1 MEMTS
6 SKENFTPEFR
16 STFQKSIDQ
25 DGFLI
30 CQEDLECRELDDK
43 AIIVL
48 RTSKDHNKNIEVV
61 NECFGVDLPEALCIS
76 TGNNNIK
83 CLWISPDEFWL
94 VDNRQNKVGI
104 LDKIELLSENIS
116 MIDNSAAYGVLEFS
130 GKKKHSLLARWMSY
144 DLGDSL
150 SSKKV
155 VSTTLG
161 QAPVIVFRDV
171 EDKLLMLV
179 RHSFSHYV
187 AGLLKDSAKRI

>member
-1 MEMTS
+1 MTS

-48 RTSKDHNKNIEVV
+48 RTSKNHKKNIEVV
-61 NECFGVDLPEALCIS
+61 NECFAVDLPEALCINS
-76 TGNNNIK
+76 GNNNIK

-104 LDKIELLSENIS
+104 LDKIELLSGGIS
-116 MIDNSAAYGVLEFS
+116 MIDNSAAYGVLEFT

>member
-104 LDKIELLSENIS
+104 LDKIELLSEDIS

>member
-6 SKENFTPEFR
+6 SKENFSPEFR
-16 STFQKSIDQ
+16 STFQSSLDQ

-30 CQEDLECRELDDK
+30 RQEDLECSELDDK
-43 AIIVL
+43 AVIVL
-48 RTSKDHNKNIEVV
+48 RTSKDHKKNIEVV
-61 NECFGVDLPEALCIS
+61 NEYFGVDLPEALCIS
-76 TGNNNIK
+76 SGNNDIK

-94 VDNRQNKVGI
+94 VDNRQNKAGI
-104 LDKIELLSENIS
+104 LDKIELLPEGMS
-116 MIDNSAAYGVLEFS
+116 MIDNSAAYGVLEFT
-130 GKKKHSLLARWMSY
+130 GKKMYNLLTRWMSY
-144 DLGDSL
+144 DLGGSL

-161 QAPVIVFRDV
+161 QAPVIVFRDS

>member
-16 STFQKSIDQ
+16 STFQTSLDQ
-25 DGFLI
+25 DGFVI

-61 NECFGVDLPEALCIS
+61 NECFGVDLPETLCIS
-76 TGNNNIK
+76 AGNNNIK

-104 LDKIELLSENIS
+104 LDKIELLSEDIS

-161 QAPVIVFRDV
+161 QAPVIVFRDA

>member
-1 MEMTS
+1 M
-6 SKENFTPEFR
+6 
-16 STFQKSIDQ
+16 
-25 DGFLI
+25 
-30 CQEDLECRELDDK
+30 
-43 AIIVL
+43 
-48 RTSKDHNKNIEVV
+48 
-61 NECFGVDLPEALCIS
+61 
-76 TGNNNIK
+76 
-83 CLWISPDEFWL
+83 

-104 LDKIELLSENIS
+104 LDKIELLPEGMS
-116 MIDNSAAYGVLEFS
+116 MIDNSAAYGVLEFT

>member
-16 STFQKSIDQ
+16 STFQTSLDQ

-30 CQEDLECRELDDK
+30 YQEDLECRELDDI
-43 AIIVL
+43 AVIVL
-48 RTSKDHNKNIEVV
+48 RTSKDHKKNIEVV

-76 TGNNNIK
+76 SGNNNIK

-94 VDNRQNKVGI
+94 VDNRQNKAGI
-104 LDKIELLSENIS
+104 LDKIELLPEGMS
-116 MIDNSAAYGVLEFS
+116 MIDNSAAYGVLEFT
-130 GKKKHSLLARWMSY
+130 GKKMHNLLTRWMSY
-144 DLGDSL
+144 DLGGSL

-161 QAPVIVFRDV
+161 QAPVIVFRDE

-187 AGLLKDSAKRI
+187 VGLLKDSAKRI

>member
-16 STFQKSIDQ
+16 STFQTSLDQ

-61 NECFGVDLPEALCIS
+61 NECFGVDLPETLCIS
-76 TGNNNIK
+76 AGNNNIK

-104 LDKIELLSENIS
+104 LDKIELLSEDIS

>member
-1 MEMTS
+1 MDMTS
-6 SKENFTPEFR
+6 SKENFTPEFI
-16 STFQKSIDQ
+16 STFQTSLDQ

-30 CQEDLECRELDDK
+30 CQEDVECRELDDI
-43 AIIVL
+43 AVIVL
-48 RTSKDHNKNIEVV
+48 RTSKDLKKNIEVV
-61 NECFGVDLPEALCIS
+61 NQCFGVDLPEALCICS
-76 TGNNNIK
+76 GNNDVK

-94 VDNRQNKVGI
+94 VDNRQNKAAI
-104 LDKIELLSENIS
+104 LDKIELLPEGMS
-116 MIDNSAAYGVLEFS
+116 MIDNSAAYGVLEFT
-130 GKKKHSLLARWMSY
+130 GKKMYNLLTRWMSY
-144 DLGDSL
+144 DLGGSL

>member
-48 RTSKDHNKNIEVV
+48 RTSKNHKKNTEVV
-61 NECFGVDLPEALCIS
+61 NECFGVDLPEALCINS
-76 TGNNNIK
+76 GNNNIK

-104 LDKIELLSENIS
+104 LDKIELLSEDIS

-161 QAPVIVFRDV
+161 QAPVIVFRDA

>member
-16 STFQKSIDQ
+16 STFQTSLDQ

-30 CQEDLECRELDDK
+30 CQEDLECRELDDI
-43 AIIVL
+43 AVIVL
-48 RTSKDHNKNIEVV
+48 RTSKEHNKNMEVV
-61 NECFGVDLPEALCIS
+61 KECFGVDLPEVLCIS
-76 TGNNNIK
+76 SGNNDIK

-94 VDNRQNKVGI
+94 VDNRQNKTAI
-104 LDKIELLSENIS
+104 LDKIELLPEGMS

-161 QAPVIVFRDV
+161 QAPVIVFRDA

>member
-6 SKENFTPEFR
+6 SKEKFTPEFR
-16 STFQKSIDQ
+16 STFQTSLDQ

-30 CQEDLECRELDDK
+30 CQEDLECREIDDR

-61 NECFGVDLPEALCIS
+61 NECFGVDLPETLCIS
-76 TGNNNIK
+76 AGNNNIK

-104 LDKIELLSENIS
+104 LDKIELLSGGIS
-116 MIDNSAAYGVLEFS
+116 MIDNSAAYGVLEFT

-161 QAPVIVFRDV
+161 QAPVIVFRDA

>member
-104 LDKIELLSENIS
+104 LDKIELLSEDIS

-130 GKKKHSLLARWMSY
+130 GKKKHSLLASWMSY

>member
-16 STFQKSIDQ
+16 STFQTSLDQ

-48 RTSKDHNKNIEVV
+48 RTSKDHNKNTEVV

-76 TGNNNIK
+76 SGNNNIK

-94 VDNRQNKVGI
+94 VDNRQN
-104 LDKIELLSENIS
+104 
-116 MIDNSAAYGVLEFS
+116 
-130 GKKKHSLLARWMSY
+130 
-144 DLGDSL
+144 
-150 SSKKV
+150 
-155 VSTTLG
+155 
-161 QAPVIVFRDV
+161 
-171 EDKLLMLV
+171 
-179 RHSFSHYV
+179 
-187 AGLLKDSAKRI
+187 